1 MPKPLQET
9 PTVYKL
15 LSFLRFKDD
24 SKNEAIFRIAPQS
37 NRFKSMS
44 AGHVMSGQ
52 SLEPASLYFE
62 VAARAALFLQSDKA
76 ATTYVPTVEDLLMKS
91 PIGLDTDKDIILCL
105 KRPDDSR
112 PSWSFS
118 IATQAL
124 PSTASHI
131 SGLLNS
137 QRESSTLKSAR
148 MLRELRISDA
158 SKH

>member
-1 MPKPLQET
+1 
-9 PTVYKL
+9 
-15 LSFLRFKDD
+15 
-24 SKNEAIFRIAPQS
+24 
-37 NRFKSMS
+37 MS

-124 PSTASHI
+124 PSTAGHI
-131 SGLLNS
+131 SEPFEQSTGIIHLKK
-137 QRESSTLKSAR
+137 REDAQGAQNFRRFETLTGYR
-148 MLRELRISDA
+148 RYEEDA
-158 SKH
+158 KADANVVHGFDSH